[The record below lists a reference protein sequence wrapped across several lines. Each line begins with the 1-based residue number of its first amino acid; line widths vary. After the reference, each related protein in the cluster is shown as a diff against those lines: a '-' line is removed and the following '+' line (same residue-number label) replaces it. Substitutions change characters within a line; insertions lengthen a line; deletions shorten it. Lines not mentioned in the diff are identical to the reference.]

1 MSVLRPS
8 VAPHHKALQAPPL
21 TTALGVTAGDATEVT
36 SRVLA
41 VPDCGTAVPGSEPL
55 RLMAVHAHPD
65 DESSKGAATMARYVR
80 EGVAVLVCTLTGGER
95 GTILNPAMEQPG
107 IRENLAAVRR
117 EEMAAA
123 REILGVQQR
132 FLGFLDSGLPE
143 GDPPPPLPAGCF
155 ALEPL
160 ERAARP
166 LVQAVREFR
175 PHVILTYD
183 ENGGYPH
190 PDHVK
195 CHEVSV
201 EAFEAAAD
209 PDRYPDA
216 GEPWQPL
223 KLYYHLSF
231 HRDRMLALHEAMLS
245 RGLQS
250 PYADRIARA
259 QSAAESGE
267 RQPLA
272 VTTRVPCAEYFEIR
286 DRALLAH
293 ATQVDPQGGWF
304 RVPME
309 VQRAAWP
316 SEDYHLA
323 RSVVDSELPE
333 DDLFAGV
340 REKVS
345 L

>member
-1 MSVLRPS
+1 
-8 VAPHHKALQAPPL
+8 
-21 TTALGVTAGDATEVT
+21 
-36 SRVLA
+36 
-41 VPDCGTAVPGSEPL
+41 
-55 RLMAVHAHPD
+55 MAVHAHPD

-95 GTILNPAMEQPG
+95 GTILNPAMDQPG
-107 IRENLAAVRR
+107 IRHNLAAVRR
-117 EEMAAA
+117 AEMAAA

-132 FLGFLDSGLPE
+132 FLGFIDSGLPE

-155 ALEPL
+155 ALAPL
-160 ERAARP
+160 ELAARP

-190 PDHVK
+190 PDHIK

-231 HRDRMLALHEAMLS
+231 HRDRMLALHEAMLA
-245 RGLQS
+245 RGLES
-250 PYADRIARA
+250 PYAERIAARD
-259 QSAAESGE
+259 SAEKSGT
-267 RQPLA
+267 RRPLE
-272 VTTRVPCAEYFEIR
+272 VTTRVPCGDYFELR

-293 ATQVDPQGGWF
+293 ATQVDPDGGWF
-304 RVPME
+304 SVPVE

-316 SEDYHLA
+316 TEDYHLA
-323 RSVVDSELPE
+323 RSVVDTDVPE